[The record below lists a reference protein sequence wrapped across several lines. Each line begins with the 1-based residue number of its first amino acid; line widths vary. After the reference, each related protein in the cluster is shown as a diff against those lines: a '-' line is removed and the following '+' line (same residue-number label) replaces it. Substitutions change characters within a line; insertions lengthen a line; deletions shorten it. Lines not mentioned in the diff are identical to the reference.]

1 MGISDAIDA
10 WGLYAIICL
19 VISTIIAM
27 IWAGIQTWK
36 DRHEITYCQ

>member
-1 MGISDAIDA
+1 MGISDTIDA
-10 WGLYAIICL
+10 LGLYAIICL

-36 DRHEITYCQ
+36 DRHEIT